1 MSAGHSH
8 GTGEVEDPTPGR
20 ARRVVAVVAA
30 VIAALAVVLVV
41 VTWPDEAAEDVG
53 YQPFAATLFDAE
65 ITAAEEVPCQGVPV
79 EDQPEIETT
88 CLVLELT
95 LQEGPDEGETATLN
109 YNEVPGSTALEVGDQ
124 IVAGYSPEAAP
135 EFRYYFADFQRETP
149 LLLLFVL
156 FAVAVLLLGRFGG
169 FRALLGA
176 AASLVVI
183 VQYLIPALLAGTT
196 PVLAALV
203 AAGLVAVLAL
213 YLTHGVSNRTNV
225 AFLGT
230 VASLGLTALLAAVFV
245 AATNLTGLAEE
256 DVTFLQLGDASIDV
270 RGLLLAGI
278 VIGAL
283 GVLDD
288 VTVTQVSAVWE
299 LHATDPHQPGHS
311 LYRSAI
317 TIGRDH
323 IASTVNTLVL
333 AYVGAALPL
342 LLLFEQAD
350 QPFGRILTG
359 EAVATEIVRALVGS
373 IGLVASVPI
382 TTGLAVLVVGAGW
395 TSAGVG
401 HVSAADQLPD
411 PPFRAPADQLPEAP
425 VGAPADEVTEAP
437 EAAPTPEPAPRWDD
451 FGPEERE
458 F

>member
-196 PVLAALV
+196 PVLAAGGGR
-203 AAGLVAVLAL
+203 AG
-213 YLTHGVSNRTNV
+213 GR
-225 AFLGT
+225 
-230 VASLGLTALLAAVFV
+230 
-245 AATNLTGLAEE
+245 
-256 DVTFLQLGDASIDV
+256 
-270 RGLLLAGI
+270 
-278 VIGAL
+278 
-283 GVLDD
+283 
-288 VTVTQVSAVWE
+288 
-299 LHATDPHQPGHS
+299 PG
-311 LYRSAI
+311 
-317 TIGRDH
+317 
-323 IASTVNTLVL
+323 
-333 AYVGAALPL
+333 P
-342 LLLFEQAD
+342 
-350 QPFGRILTG
+350 
-359 EAVATEIVRALVGS
+359 
-373 IGLVASVPI
+373 
-382 TTGLAVLVVGAGW
+382 
-395 TSAGVG
+395 
-401 HVSAADQLPD
+401 LPD
-411 PPFRAPADQLPEAP
+411 PRGEQPHQRGLSRHRGQPRAHRVAGCRVRRRHQPDRP
-425 VGAPADEVTEAP
+425 G
-437 EAAPTPEPAPRWDD
+437 
-451 FGPEERE
+451 
-458 F
+458 

>member
-1 MSAGHSH
+1 MSAGHRH
-8 GTGEVEDPTPGR
+8 GSVADDEVDDPTSDR
-20 ARRVVAVVAA
+20 ARRVVAVVAGVVA
-30 VIAALAVVLVV
+30 VLSVVLVV
-41 VTWPDEAAEDVG
+41 VTWPDEVDEEVG
-53 YQPFAATLFDAE
+53 YQPFATTLFDAE
-65 ITAAEEVPCQGVPV
+65 IVGAEEVPCQGVTV
-79 EDQPEIETT
+79 EDQPQVEAR
-88 CLVLELT
+88 CYQFDLEV
-95 LQEGPDEGETATLN
+95 QEGPDAGEGATLN
-109 YNEVPGSTALEVGDQ
+109 YNQVPGSTQLELGAQ
-124 IVAGYSPEAAP
+124 IVVGFSPDAAP

-149 LLLLFVL
+149 LLLLFLL

-176 AASLVVI
+176 GASLVVI
-183 VQYLIPALLAGTT
+183 VLYLIPALLEGTA
-196 PVLAALV
+196 PMLAALL
-203 AAGLVAVLAL
+203 AAGLIAVLAL

-230 VASLGLTALLAAVFV
+230 VASLALTAVLAAVFV
-245 AATNLTGLAEE
+245 AATHLTGLAEE
-256 DVTFLQLGDASIDV
+256 DVTFLQLGNAAIDV

-288 VTVTQVSAVWE
+288 VTVTQVAAVWE
-299 LHATDPHQPGHS
+299 LHAADRTASARS
-311 LYRSAI
+311 LYRSAV

-350 QPFGRILTG
+350 QPLGRIVTG

-382 TTGLAVLVVGAGW
+382 TTGLAVAVVGAARGRD
-395 TSAGVG
+395 

-411 PPFRAPADQLPEAP
+411 PPVSEGPTTAPGADDPAPARPPSPP
-425 VGAPADEVTEAP
+425 VAPA
-437 EAAPTPEPAPRWDD
+437 PTWDD
-451 FGPEERE
+451 FGPEERD